1 MDTLWKT
8 FHICDLISPITELVW
23 LFPIVIQSLSHD
35 RLCNPM
41 DCSMPGF
48 PVLHGFLEF
57 AQTHVIELVMPSN
70 HHFLCHPL
78 LLLLSIFP
86 SIRVFS
92 NELASGSQRTG
103 ASASVF
109 SIIFQGQFPLIGLL
123 SLLSKGLSR
132 VLSSTTVW
140 QHQFFSAQPSLW
152 SSLTSIHDYQKNHT
166 LTVQM
171 YNGNMI
177 MPTPKCPII
186 QTG

>member
-92 NELASGSQRTG
+92 NELALPKWQSRSTCICLNTKITTSCWTATDRRMLECTKKNIPQ
-103 ASASVF
+103 V
-109 SIIFQGQFPLIGLL
+109 QGQRRRCNEMVGGMQ
-123 SLLSKGLSR
+123 S
-132 VLSSTTVW
+132 
-140 QHQFFSAQPSLW
+140 
-152 SSLTSIHDYQKNHT
+152 
-166 LTVQM
+166 
-171 YNGNMI
+171 
-177 MPTPKCPII
+177 C
-186 QTG
+186 